1 MKYGHALFGEE
12 EVIRK
17 KNTVDHFIGHFP
29 FASLEGDKRPDK
41 INQKSREF
49 EHFMP

>member
-12 EVIRK
+12 VVIR
-17 KNTVDHFIGHFP
+17 KNTVDHFIGHIP
-29 FASLEGDKRPDK
+29 FVSLEGDKWPAK

-49 EHFMP
+49 EQFMP

>member
-1 MKYGHALFGEE
+1 MATPFWERKQSSE
-12 EVIRK
+12 K
-17 KNTVDHFIGHFP
+17 KNTVDHFIGHIP

-41 INQKSREF
+41 INKKSREF